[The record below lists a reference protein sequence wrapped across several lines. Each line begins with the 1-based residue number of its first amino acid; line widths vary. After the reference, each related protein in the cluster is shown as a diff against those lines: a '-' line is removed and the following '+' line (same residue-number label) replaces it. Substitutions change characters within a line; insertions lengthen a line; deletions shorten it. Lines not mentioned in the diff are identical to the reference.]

1 MQRQK
6 GRAARRSLLAAIAL
20 FGALPLTLQA
30 CGFHPLYAEKTG
42 TANKLESVRIA
53 PLQERNGQML
63 HNMLRDRINP
73 GGQPANPEYLLR
85 VALKERTAGLGI
97 RRDRTASRFNLT
109 VKTQYTLY
117 TADGRTVLF
126 RGKSEATSGYS
137 ALDLPAQYGTLSAER
152 DARERANQVVA
163 DDIAQRL
170 AVYFA
175 SQSAG
180 S

>member
-1 MQRQK
+1 V
-6 GRAARRSLLAAIAL
+6 RRDRRKFFSALTLIA
-20 FGALPLTLQA
+20 ALPFALQG

-42 TANKLESVRIA
+42 AASKLESVRIE

-73 GGQPANPEYLLR
+73 SGQPANPEYLLR
-85 VALKERTAGLGI
+85 VSLKEKTTGLGI
-97 RRDRTASRFNLT
+97 RKDKTASRYNLSVET
-109 VKTQYTLY
+109 RYTLY
-117 TADGRTVLF
+117 TVDGKTVLF
-126 RGKSEATSGYS
+126 RGESAATSGYS

-152 DARERANQVVA
+152 DARERASQVVA
-163 DDIAQRL
+163 EDIAQRL

-175 SQSAG
+175 AQSAG

>member
-1 MQRQK
+1 MRQQK
-6 GRAARRSLLAAIAL
+6 GRRTWRSLLGAIAL
-20 FGALPLTLQA
+20 LTALPLALQA
-30 CGFHPLYAEKTG
+30 CGFHPLYAEKSG
-42 TANKLESVRIA
+42 TANKLESVRID

-73 GGQPANPEYLLR
+73 GGQPASPEYLLR

-109 VKTQYTLY
+109 VETKYTLY
-117 TADGRTVLF
+117 TADGKTVLF
-126 RGKSEATSGYS
+126 QGESAATSGYS

-152 DARERANQVVA
+152 DARERASQVVA

-175 SQSAG
+175 AQSAG